1 MSLLL
6 EVEFLTGAYRGAE
19 EPASPLADWPPQPDR
34 IFSAL
39 VSSWA
44 ARGGNDEEEDA
55 LKWLESQEPPSVH
68 ASDCW
73 FRNAPDVFVPP
84 NDPQV
89 SRTPATYQQV
99 LPATRRR
106 QPRRFQAACPRDPT
120 LTIAWQA
127 EPDERCIEALRRLAH
142 DVSYVG
148 HSTSLVRC
156 HFTLGVAEDLRHPA
170 APPRRVVYSGRLE
183 ELESAYRVNGVR
195 PVIRAG
201 ATVAP
206 DLDSATSAD
215 RRTEEPEWLVLEVM
229 SDWRPD
235 LLASGVLCRDL
246 RRTLMSGYRQID
258 LANRIPEVVS
268 GHAADGRPTKQ
279 PHVAIIPMAF
289 VGREHASAAI
299 FGFAVVPPAGVE
311 LAEIPGF
318 PAAFDA
324 VSKYEEQE
332 QRRLLS
338 VDGAG
343 PDGSIDLSPVA
354 GETAGSLSP
363 AEYRRPARVWATV
376 TPVVLDR
383 HLKSFD
389 DLEKRQILV
398 SSCVNAGLPRPEP
411 RKIQVTRHSAVLGVP
426 SVVTGRSAPP
436 WTKWRVPESLRTRTL
451 VHAVIEFPEPVAGP
465 VMLGAGR
472 FTGLGLFRRVRA

>member
-19 EPASPLADWPPQPDR
+19 EPASSSADWPPQPDR

-44 ARGGNDEEEDA
+44 ARGGNGEEQSA

-84 NDPQV
+84 NDPQP
-89 SRTPATYQQV
+89 SKTPAAYEQV
-99 LPATRRR
+99 LPASRRR
-106 QPRRFQAACPRDPT
+106 QPRRFPAACPRDPT
-120 LTIAWQA
+120 LTIAWNA
-127 EPDERCIEALRRLAH
+127 EPDERCVEALRRIAH
-142 DVSYVG
+142 DVAYVG

-156 HFTLGVAEDLRHPA
+156 HFTLGVAADLQHPA
-170 APPRRVVYSGRLE
+170 TLPRRMVYPGRLE
-183 ELESAYRVNGVR
+183 ELEAAHRANSAR

-201 ATVAP
+201 ATVAT
-206 DLDSATSAD
+206 DFDGATSAD
-215 RRTEEPEWLVLEVM
+215 RRVEESEWLVLEVM

-246 RRTLMSGYRQID
+246 RRTLMSGYRQTG

-268 GHAADGRPTKQ
+268 GHAADGRPTRE
-279 PHVAIIPMAF
+279 PHLAIIPMAF

-299 FGFAVVPPAGVE
+299 FGFALVPPNGVE
-311 LAEIPGF
+311 LTEIPGF
-318 PAAFDA
+318 PAAFEA
-324 VSKYEEQE
+324 VARYEEQE
-332 QRRLLS
+332 QRRFLS

-343 PDGSIDLSPVA
+343 PDGSICLSPVA
-354 GETAGSLSP
+354 GEPAKSLSP
-363 AEYRRPARVWATV
+363 AKYREPARVWATV
-376 TPVVLDR
+376 TPAVLDR

-389 DLEKRQILV
+389 DSEKRQILA
-398 SSCVNAGLPRPEP
+398 SSCANIGLPRPDI

-436 WTKWRVPESLRTRTL
+436 WTKWRVPGSLRTRTL

-472 FTGLGLFRRVRA
+472 FTGLGLLRGVRA